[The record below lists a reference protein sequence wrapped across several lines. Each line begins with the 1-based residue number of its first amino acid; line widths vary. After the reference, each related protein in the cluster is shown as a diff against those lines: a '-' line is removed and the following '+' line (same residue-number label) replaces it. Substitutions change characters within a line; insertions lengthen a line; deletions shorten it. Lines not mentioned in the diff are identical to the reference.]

1 MIFLC
6 FHYEQDAY
14 SYDIEQSR
22 NDEAHNML
30 TCIMR
35 AEDNLFLQDA
45 MSLIH
50 AHISALKERFLTIRE
65 EVWPQQQ
72 QSSQPGDASL
82 TLLAYIDGI
91 GNWVR
96 ANDAWSFE
104 SQRYFGPKGLEIQ
117 AARVV
122 QLQAK
127 RVKSTLPPHS
137 AEI

>member
-22 NDEAHNML
+22 NDEVHNML
-30 TCIMR
+30 TSIMR
-35 AEDNLFLQDA
+35 AEDNLSLQDA

-50 AHISALKERFLTIRE
+50 AHISALKERFLAIHE
-65 EVWPQQQ
+65 EVWSQQQ
-72 QSSQPGDASL
+72 QSSEPGDTLL
-82 TLLAYIDGI
+82 TLLAYIEGI

-122 QLQAK
+122 QLQPK
-127 RVKSTLPPHS
+127 RVKSTVPPHS

>member
-1 MIFLC
+1 
-6 FHYEQDAY
+6 
-14 SYDIEQSR
+14 
-22 NDEAHNML
+22 ML

-35 AEDNLFLQDA
+35 AENNLSLQDA
-45 MSLIH
+45 VSLIH
-50 AHISALKERFLTIRE
+50 GHISALKERFLAIRE

-72 QSSQPGDASL
+72 QSSQPGDVSL